1 MAFLKIVL
9 IVTAAI
15 VAAVPLPRPTV
26 EQVFS
31 RTVYP
36 AVQPRLTSLSNTVP
50 FALFDGVVL
59 FVAAIVIAMWIR
71 RVRGPRRHEDPRPRR
86 HEDPGPRRHE
96 DPGPRRHED
105 TKRQR
110 WGRRARLG
118 LALISDTAV
127 IGAVLYFWFLASW
140 GLNYQR
146 LPLGARLDFRE
157 ERITQDALVA
167 LAHRTVDA
175 LNRLHTPAHAAGWRD
190 PAETSS
196 VLEPAFAAVQRDLA
210 LRWTV
215 QSARPK
221 RTLLSFYFARVSID
235 GMTDPFFLETLTND
249 TLLPFEFPATIAHEW
264 GHLAGYADESEAS
277 FVGWLIC
284 LRGIPPVQY
293 SGWLSLYGTVA
304 GALPRSVR
312 EEVMQRLDPG
322 PREDLRAV
330 ADRIRRHAVP
340 MASRAGYAV
349 YDRFLKANRV
359 ESGVNSYGE
368 VLRLVL
374 GTRFT
379 EDGAPI
385 LLNDPAIN

>member
-1 MAFLKIVL
+1 MAFLKIAL
-9 IVTAAI
+9 IVTATI

-26 EQVFS
+26 EQLFS
-31 RTVYP
+31 RAVYP
-36 AVQPRLTSLSNTVP
+36 VVQARLTSLSNTVP
-50 FALFDGVVL
+50 FALFDGVLL
-59 FVAAIVIAMWIR
+59 FVAAIVIAMWTR
-71 RVRGPRRHEDPRPRR
+71 HLRGPRRQDTRPRR
-86 HEDPGPRRHE
+86 PD
-96 DPGPRRHED
+96 DDGPRRHED
-105 TKRQR
+105 TKTQR

-118 LALISDTAV
+118 LALVRDTAA
-127 IGAVLYFWFLASW
+127 IGAVLYFWFLAAW

-146 LPLGARLDFRE
+146 VPLGARLDFRE
-157 ERITQDALVA
+157 ERITHDALVA
-167 LAHRTVDA
+167 LAVRTVDS
-175 LNRLHTPAHAAGWRD
+175 LNRLHPAAHAAGWPD
-190 PAETSS
+190 ILHTSS
-196 VLEPAFAAVQRDLA
+196 SLEPAFAAVQRDLA
-210 LRWTV
+210 LPWDVR
-215 QSARPK
+215 SARPK

-235 GMTDPFFLETLTND
+235 GMTNPFFLETLTND

-284 LRGIPPVQY
+284 LRGGPPVQY

-304 GALPRSVR
+304 RALPRR
-312 EEVMQRLDPG
+312 DRDEIMQRLDPG
-322 PREDLRAV
+322 PRSDLRAV

-340 MASRAGYAV
+340 VASRAGYAV

-379 EDGAPI
+379 EHGAPV
-385 LLNDPAIN
+385 LVDERTINGPIR